1 MMKTLV
7 KVSQFVN
14 KTFAL
19 WVVIFGIAGFAFPE
33 IFKQIGPWIAPL
45 LGVVMFG
52 MGLTLSPA
60 DFRDIFRRPRDV
72 ALGVVAQ
79 FTIMPGVAF
88 LLCYAMNLPPEVA
101 VGLMLLGCCPG
112 GTASNVVTFLAR
124 GDVAL
129 SVTIT
134 SCTTLL
140 APVMTPALMY
150 FFASQ
155 WLAIDPA
162 AMFMSIVQII
172 LLPIAAGVFVHKLLG
187 HRIDGAVAALP
198 LVSVGAIV
206 FIAAAV
212 TAASRTQL
220 MNTGLLVF
228 TAVVVHNA
236 FGMLFGYLVGKWT
249 GMNLAKRKCLA
260 FEVGMQNSGLGVAL
274 ASVHFAAS
282 PMTALPSALAALWH
296 NVTGPMLATL
306 FQNWR
311 ESDEK
316 ASFFDRMEASL
327 TTTSTLEPA
336 TQKVLVD

>member
-1 MMKTLV
+1 MMKVLA
-7 KVSQFVN
+7 KMSQFVN

-19 WVVIFGIAGFAFPE
+19 WVVIFGIAGFVFPE

-52 MGLTLSPA
+52 MGLTLSPS
-60 DFRDIFRRPRDV
+60 DFREIFRRPRDV
-72 ALGVVAQ
+72 FLGILAQ
-79 FTIMPGVAF
+79 FTIMPGGAF
-88 LLCYAMNLPPEVA
+88 LLCYALDLPPDVA

-150 FFASQ
+150 LFASQ
-155 WLAIDPA
+155 WLAIDPT

-187 HRIDGAVAALP
+187 ARIDTAVAALP
-198 LVSVGAIV
+198 LVSVLAIV
-206 FIAAAV
+206 LIAAAV
-212 TAASRTQL
+212 TAASRQQL

-228 TAVVVHNA
+228 VAVGRRPV
-236 FGMLFGYLVGKWT
+236 
-249 GMNLAKRKCLA
+249 
-260 FEVGMQNSGLGVAL
+260 S
-274 ASVHFAAS
+274 S
-282 PMTALPSALAALWH
+282 
-296 NVTGPMLATL
+296 
-306 FQNWR
+306 
-311 ESDEK
+311 
-316 ASFFDRMEASL
+316 
-327 TTTSTLEPA
+327 
-336 TQKVLVD
+336 